1 MYVICTF
8 IPELAYEKTI
18 SILKKKKKNQ
28 CQVES
33 QEFLKFIMAMPQSAN

>member
-8 IPELAYEKTI
+8 ILELAYEKTI
-18 SILKKKKKNQ
+18 SILKKKNQ